1 MPISLHSL
9 DAFCEWQDLP
19 SKHYVS
25 KKLALRSV
33 ICLCCRSST
42 FSAAHEGPN
51 HHFWAL
57 FGHPPPPPPENRTL
71 VCHCQGQP
79 SFFLDQKCV
88 WEWRATYIIE
98 LITKCALTI
107 TPPWPRNLGKE
118 ALTMECPTLSG
129 DDERGPCIKNIH

>member
-1 MPISLHSL
+1 MLRCHWGMPISLALWMRFLNGRSS
-9 DAFCEWQDLP
+9 
-19 SKHYVS
+19 SKHFIS

-79 SFFLDQKCV
+79 SFFSGPKMCLGVEGDLHHRVDNKMC
-88 WEWRATYIIE
+88 TYHN
-98 LITKCALTI
+98 TAMAPKS
-107 TPPWPRNLGKE
+107 GKRGINNG
-118 ALTMECPTLSG
+118 MPYP
-129 DDERGPCIKNIH
+129 ERR